1 MCVCITIGVYLCI
14 YRVYAFYIACDIL
27 HYLHTLYT
35 IFYTILYIIIYYT
48 TGKGVQEFPFR
59 KETFITSP
67 SKIKALLHWKPKRSL
82 QTDLAA
88 DIAEV
93 YSILILLIIYY

>member
-1 MCVCITIGVYLCI
+1 MSISVYVRLCILIVCILYRLCI
-14 YRVYAFYIACDIL
+14 FLYSMYLPLIYR
-27 HYLHTLYT
+27 TLYT
-35 IFYTILYIIIYYT
+35 LLFYAIYHNTLYYT

-93 YSILILLIIYY
+93 VYTT